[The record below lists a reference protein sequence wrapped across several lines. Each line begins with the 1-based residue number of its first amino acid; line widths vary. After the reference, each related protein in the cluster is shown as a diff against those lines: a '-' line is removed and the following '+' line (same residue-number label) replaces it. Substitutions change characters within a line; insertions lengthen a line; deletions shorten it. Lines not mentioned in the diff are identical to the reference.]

1 MDQQTTDRL
10 HERLVGEQDE
20 LTRQL
25 RDLGAR
31 QDADGI
37 ENPFLDEGFADAG
50 QATAERV
57 NLLTMVKSLRDALH
71 EVQDALQRME
81 AGTYGVCQRCG
92 NPIPEERL
100 EALPATRLCISC
112 KRAR

>member
-1 MDQQTTDRL
+1 MDQQTADRL
-10 HERLVGEQDE
+10 RERLTGEQVE
-20 LTRQL
+20 LLRQL
-25 RDLGAR
+25 ADLGA
-31 QDADGI
+31 QDDADGI

-57 NLLTMVKSLRDALH
+57 NLLTMVKSLRDTLR
-71 EVQDALQRME
+71 EVQGALQRME

-92 NPIPEERL
+92 KPIAEERL

>member
-10 HERLVGEQDE
+10 RERLTGEQVE
-20 LTRQL
+20 LLRQL
-25 RDLGAR
+25 QELGA
-31 QDADGI
+31 QHDADGI

-57 NLLTMVKSLRDALH
+57 NLLTMVKSLRDTLR